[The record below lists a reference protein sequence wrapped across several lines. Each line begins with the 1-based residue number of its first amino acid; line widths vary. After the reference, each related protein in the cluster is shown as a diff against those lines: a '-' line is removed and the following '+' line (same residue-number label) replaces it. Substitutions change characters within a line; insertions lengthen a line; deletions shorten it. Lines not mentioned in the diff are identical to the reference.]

1 MARAAAVND
10 MSDSQDSFVSQKQR
24 TSLSDQSVVRTNVQ
38 SAPDSTERANGANL
52 SLLLRFGS
60 LTRQPF
66 IAALVLACVVLFA
79 HYVRVADYGF
89 YEDDYWGIVPFFKT
103 PLNELWNVTVWLLQ
117 HWLTGRPL
125 NHILPRWFSWLGYH
139 LAGVQGIYFLGFL
152 VHSTNAFL
160 VYLLLRRWLGQWAAV
175 LAGCL
180 FVLMPAD
187 TTRIFLLHSAHVH
200 TSLTFLLLGLLV
212 RQTRFWWASYPIAGL
227 SLLSYETAFLPFI
240 IFPLFFVDPR
250 KRISRRLFH
259 LSCCATVLAIVF
271 AIRLYLGDSRATSL
285 ISDKAEML
293 WRMFSSLWIGPET
306 CLRILVKAAVAA
318 PHGQPP
324 FAFLFGALV
333 VLLFIVLP
341 KLIKERAWTE
351 PVDRPRIVN
360 VFFAGLASW
369 IFAYALTLVNYP
381 PTQETGR
388 LTSTHVAA
396 VFGLTCA
403 IAAAAAYFRSFR
415 GFSLRTVV
423 TVSMSLFVGWL
434 TLYSFRIQSGFADA
448 WTQERLFWQQVLQL
462 CPDITP
468 KTRIFL
474 FGHEGRRNPFILA
487 NSWADPFVLGD
498 TFAWKD
504 SPLLFYYDGAGQAA
518 DIRFANGQVTWK
530 PQWWGD
536 KRETLDLSDIII
548 LQDDGDNLTRI
559 GEFTIPEVPFPLQTK
574 KLADAPPHPSP
585 APLTEFGH
593 LLLKP

>member
-1 MARAAAVND
+1 
-10 MSDSQDSFVSQKQR
+10 MSDNQDSIVSQNKR
-24 TSLSDQSVVRTNVQ
+24 TRLSDHPVVRANVR
-38 SAPDSTERANGANL
+38 SALDSTQRATGGNL
-52 SLLLRFGS
+52 TLQPPFGPLAHRS
-60 LTRQPF
+60 F
-66 IAALVLACVVLFA
+66 VAALVLACVVLFS

-89 YEDDYWGIVPFFKT
+89 YEDDYWGIVPYFKT
-103 PLNELWNVTVWLLQ
+103 SFNELWNLTVWHLQ
-117 HWLTGRPL
+117 HWVTGRPL

-152 VHSTNAFL
+152 VHFTNAFL
-160 VYLLLRRWLGQWAAV
+160 VYLLLRRWLGNWAAV

-180 FVLMPAD
+180 FVLLPID
-187 TTRIFLLHSAHVH
+187 TTRIFLLHSAHIH
-200 TSLTFLLLGLLV
+200 TALTFLLVALLV
-212 RQTRFWWASYPIAGL
+212 SQTRLWWTSYPIAGL

-240 IFPLFFVDPR
+240 VFPLFFVDAR
-250 KRISRRLFH
+250 KRISRWLLH
-259 LSCCATVLAIVF
+259 LAGCATVLAVVF
-271 AIRLYLGDSRATSL
+271 SIRLSLGDSRATSV
-285 ISDKAEML
+285 ISDKGEIL
-293 WRMFSSLWIGPET
+293 WRMVSSLWIGPET
-306 CLRILVKAAVAA
+306 CLRILAKAALAA

-333 VLLFIVLP
+333 ILLLVVLP
-341 KLIKERAWTE
+341 RLINEQPGTE

-360 VFFAGLASW
+360 VFLAGLASW

-403 IAAAAAYFRSFR
+403 IAATAAYVRSFK

-423 TVSMSLFVGWL
+423 TVSMSLGIGWL

-474 FGHEGRRNPFILA
+474 FGHEGRQNPFILA
-487 NSWADPFVLGD
+487 NSWADPLVLGD

-504 SPLLFYYDGAGQAA
+504 SPILFYYDGTRQAA
-518 DIRFANGQVTWK
+518 DIRLENGKVTWK
-530 PQWWGD
+530 PIWWGD
-536 KRETLDLSDIII
+536 KRETLDLNDVII
-548 LQDDGDNLTRI
+548 LQDDGNNLARI
-559 GEFTIPEVPFPLQTK
+559 DQFTIPEVPFPLQTK
-574 KLADAPPHPSP
+574 KLVDAQPHPSP
-585 APLTEFGH
+585 TPLTEFGH